1 MDATAAGIKIPCGLS
16 YASVSSC
23 SDAVASTQYPPGTQ
37 YGSLLTPILDD
48 VMLAPMGRGLS
59 SVSALSLQW
68 TPLSH
73 LHLTCCHVPAES
85 TISVAATA
93 GGFLILSCLGFYN
106 CLRSFSSSFLSLT
119 LQSFTATLGSAEKP
133 KFSCP
138 QWNNDCNKLWT
149 TKLLKRFKAPET
161 CNYTCH
167 MWSATWNWDFNWINE
182 VRGLEFKHCK
192 KS

>member
-1 MDATAAGIKIPCGLS
+1 MRPLAFALTQWLAR
-16 YASVSSC
+16 
-23 SDAVASTQYPPGTQ
+23 STQPGTQ
-37 YGSLLTPILDD
+37 YGSVLPPILDD

-68 TPLSH
+68 TALSH
-73 LHLTCCHVPAES
+73 LHLTCGHVPAES
-85 TISVAATA
+85 TRLVAFWFSPVWDFIIAWEVFPA
-93 GGFLILSCLGFYN
+93 VFFLF
-106 CLRSFSSSFLSLT
+106 LT

-167 MWSATWNWDFNWINE
+167 MWSATWNWDFNWING

-192 KS
+192 KSKKLFNNNNDSIIE